1 MTTAT
6 NRKATKKKRTKRVPT
21 STPGHWQH
29 VAFRVRHTPDYLI
42 KGTDHLELLVI
53 KPRCQGR
60 ASSTQLQAR
69 ASSTQ
74 FQGRASSTQFQ
85 ARASSTTREALPIT
99 ETGYLSHFVYG
110 REVPNAK
117 AALAFFLD
125 WIAREAKSKRWQ
137 KADNKRRQLDLF
149 TQS

>member
-6 NRKATKKKRTKRVPT
+6 NRKATKKNRTKRVPT
-21 STPGHWQH
+21 STPGKWQH

-60 ASSTQLQAR
+60 ASSTQFQVR
-69 ASSTQ
+69 ASSATC
-74 FQGRASSTQFQ
+74 
-85 ARASSTTREALPIT
+85 EALPIT

-137 KADNKRRQLDLF
+137 KADNMRRQLDLF

>member
-21 STPGHWQH
+21 STRGQWQH

-60 ASSTQLQAR
+60 ASSTQL
-69 ASSTQ
+69 
-74 FQGRASSTQFQ
+74 Q